1 MIATDPVSTP
11 ATTFSRISPEF
22 EAIEKRAARA
32 LRWSGWLRGGRR
44 LTGGPYPERGSPER
58 TNPARRN
65 PERPNPERRN
75 PERRNPAGRN
85 PLRPNPVR
93 PRAPGA
99 PPPTRG

>member
-1 MIATDPVSTP
+1 MIATDPVRTP
-11 ATTFSRISPEF
+11 ATIFSAISPEF

-58 TNPARRN
+58 TNPAR
-65 PERPNPERRN
+65 PNPERG
-75 PERRNPAGRN
+75 NPAGRS

-99 PPPTRG
+99 PPPTRGRHARRDPCG